1 MPLLCY
7 PCDMVRFH
15 PYNKWGRKGAKSSQ
29 AMNAE
34 NFLVQASSADREPTN
49 FQEKIFLVI
58 DDVVSMR
65 SSLRTT
71 ISTLG
76 GTRIDMAGNGIEAI
90 NRLEHRTYDIILC
103 DYDLGGGKDGQ
114 QLLEEAK
121 RRKLVKNSTI
131 FMMVTAERSYE
142 KVVSAAELAPDD
154 YLIKPFAGEV
164 LRLRLEHLAK
174 KKTYFSPVFAL
185 MDMQDYRRA
194 VQVCDELLNSPNQYK
209 IDLMRLKAEIS
220 LLLGGFGAAGEL
232 YEQILA
238 IREIPWARMGLAKSM
253 YHQKNFADAANI
265 FKQVTENTPNYMEAY
280 DWLAKSHSAA
290 GDEQAAQRTLMVATE
305 KSPRFLQR
313 RKTLGE
319 IAYRNNDLETA
330 QDSYEAVLEF
340 GKNSALTSPEDYAN
354 LSRVFIEQGKCD
366 QAMTVMQDARK
377 TFKNSPESLLHAA
390 VMDSLAH
397 QKSGN
402 AEAAEE
408 ALQQALAHF
417 ESCDSKTDSVS
428 LDIARSCFQLGD
440 EETGKKVVQDFIK
453 NNHDNQQIH
462 RHAEDM
468 FRKIGLHD
476 KGKEIIRDSSRV
488 VIALNNQ
495 AVRMAQAGDLKGS
508 VDLLIQAVVEYQGNT
523 VIVLNAVHAI
533 LAYMQ
538 EQGWDEELGKSARE
552 YLASVRNQAPDN
564 QKFLMLSELYK
575 DVARRYGVQL

>member
-1 MPLLCY
+1 
-7 PCDMVRFH
+7 
-15 PYNKWGRKGAKSSQ
+15 
-29 AMNAE
+29 MNAE
-34 NFLVQASSADREPTN
+34 NFLAKASSTGSEPTN
-49 FQEKIFLVI
+49 FQEKTFLVV

-65 SSLRTT
+65 ASLRNT

-90 NRLEHRTYDIILC
+90 NRLEQRTYDIILC

-164 LRLRLEHLAK
+164 LRLRLEHLAR

-185 MDMQDYRRA
+185 MDLQDYRRA
-194 VQVCDELLNSPNQYK
+194 IQVCDELLNSPNQHK
-209 IDLMRLKAEIS
+209 IDLMRLKAEIC
-220 LLLGGFGAAGEL
+220 LLLGDYGTAGKL

-253 YHQKNFADAANI
+253 YHQNNFGDAVET
-265 FKQVTENTPNYMEAY
+265 FKKVTENTPNYMEAY
-280 DWLAKSHSAA
+280 DWLAKSYSAA
-290 GDEQAAQRTLMVATE
+290 GNEEAAQQTLMAAAE
-305 KSPRFLQR
+305 KSPRMLAR

-319 IAYRNNDLETA
+319 VAYRNDDLETA

-354 LSRVFIEQGKCD
+354 LSRVFIDQGKCD
-366 QAMTVMQDARK
+366 QAMTVMKDARK
-377 TFKNSPESLLHAA
+377 TFKNSPESLMHGA

-402 AEAAEE
+402 TEAAEE
-408 ALQQALAHF
+408 ALKKALEHF
-417 ESCDSKTDSVS
+417 EACDNKQGSVS

-440 EETGKKVVQDFIK
+440 EETGKKVVADFIQS
-453 NNHDNQQIH
+453 NHDDKKIH
-462 RHAEDM
+462 LHAEDM
-468 FRKIGLHD
+468 FRKIGMHD
-476 KGKEIIRDSSRV
+476 KGKEIITNSSREV
-488 VIALNNQ
+488 VTLNNQ
-495 AVRMAQAGDLKGS
+495 AVRMAQSGDLRGS
-508 VDLLIQAVVEYQGNT
+508 VELLMQAVAKFQGNT

-538 EQGWDEELGKSARE
+538 THGWDEELGKSAKD
-552 YLASVRNQAPDN
+552 YLSTVRNQDPDN
-564 QKFLMLSELYK
+564 QKYLMLADLYK
-575 DVARRYGVQL
+575 ETAKHHGLLT

>member
-1 MPLLCY
+1 
-7 PCDMVRFH
+7 
-15 PYNKWGRKGAKSSQ
+15 
-29 AMNAE
+29 MNAE
-34 NFLVQASSADREPTN
+34 DFQARASSAGREPIN
-49 FQEKIFLVI
+49 FQEKTFLVI

-71 ISTLG
+71 VSTLG

-90 NRLEHRTYDIILC
+90 NRLEQRAYDFILC

-114 QLLEEAK
+114 QLLEEIK
-121 RRKLVKNSTI
+121 QRKLIKHSTI

-142 KVVSAAELAPDD
+142 KVVSVAELAPDD

-164 LRLRLEHLAK
+164 LRLRLEHLAQK
-174 KKTYFSPVFAL
+174 KAYFSPVFAF
-185 MDMQDYRRA
+185 MDTQDYRSAIRI
-194 VQVCDELLNSPNQYK
+194 CDELLKKPNKYK
-209 IDLMRLKAEIS
+209 IDLMRLKAETC
-220 LLLGGFGAAGEL
+220 LLLGDYGTAGEL

-238 IREIPWARMGLAKSM
+238 IREIPWARMGLAKSL
-253 YHQKNFADAANI
+253 YQQKKFGDAANI
-265 FKQVTENTPNYMEAY
+265 FKRVTEDTPNYMEAY

-290 GDEQAAQRTLMVATE
+290 GDEQAAQRTLMAAAE
-305 KSPRFLQR
+305 KSPRMVQR

-319 IAYRNNDLETA
+319 IAYRNDDLETA

-354 LSRVFIEQGKCD
+354 LSRVLIDQGKCD
-366 QAMTVMQDARK
+366 QAMTVMKDARK
-377 TFKNSPESLLHAA
+377 TFKNSPESLLHGA

-402 AEAAEE
+402 TEAAEE
-408 ALQQALAHF
+408 ALKQALEYF
-417 ESCDSKTDSVS
+417 EACDGKQGSVS

-440 EETGKKVVQDFIK
+440 EETGKKVIQDFIQ
-453 NNHDNQQIH
+453 NNHDNQKIH

-468 FRKIGLHD
+468 FRKIGMHD
-476 KGKEIIRDSSRV
+476 KGKEIITDSSRE

-508 VDLLIQAVVEYQGNT
+508 VDLLMQAVAKYQENT
-523 VIVLNAVHAI
+523 VIVLNAAHAI

-538 EQGWDEELGKSARE
+538 TQGWDEALGKSARE
-552 YLASVRNQAPDN
+552 YLATVKGRDPDN
-564 QKFLMLSELYK
+564 RKYLMLSELYK
-575 DVARRYGVQL
+575 EIAKHHGIKI

>member
-1 MPLLCY
+1 
-7 PCDMVRFH
+7 
-15 PYNKWGRKGAKSSQ
+15 
-29 AMNAE
+29 MNAE
-34 NFLVQASSADREPTN
+34 DFQAKTSSTGHEPTN
-49 FQEKIFLVI
+49 FQEKTFLVI

-65 SSLRTT
+65 SSLRNT

-90 NRLEHRTYDIILC
+90 NRLEQRAYDVILC

-131 FMMVTAERSYE
+131 FMMVTAERGYE

-164 LRLRLEHLAK
+164 LRLRLESLSQ

-185 MDMQDYRRA
+185 MDEQDYRRA
-194 VQVCDELLNSPNQYK
+194 TQICDELLNSPNQYK
-209 IDLMRLKAEIS
+209 IDLMRLKAELC
-220 LLLGGFGAAGEL
+220 LLLGDYGTAGEL
-232 YEQILA
+232 YERILA
-238 IREIPWARMGLAKSM
+238 TREIPWARMGLAKSL
-253 YHQKNFADAANI
+253 YHQNNFGDAADI
-265 FKQVTENTPNYMEAY
+265 FKRVTENAPNYMEAY

-290 GDEQAAQRTLMVATE
+290 GDEQAAQRTLMVAAE
-305 KSPRFLQR
+305 KSPRILQR

-319 IAYRNNDLETA
+319 MAYRNDDLETA

-354 LSRVFIEQGKCD
+354 LSRVFIDQGKCD
-366 QAMTVMQDARK
+366 QAMSVMKDARK
-377 TFKNSPESLLHAA
+377 TFKNSPESLLHGA

-397 QKSGN
+397 HKSGDT
-402 AEAAEE
+402 EAAEE
-408 ALQQALAHF
+408 ALKQALEHF
-417 ESCDSKTDSVS
+417 EACDNKQGGVS

-440 EETGKKVVQDFIK
+440 EETGKKVVQDFIQ
-453 NNHDNQQIH
+453 NNHDDKKIH
-462 RHAEDM
+462 LHAEDM

-476 KGKEIIRDSSRV
+476 KGKEIISNSSRA

-495 AVRMAQAGDLKGS
+495 AVRMAQAGDLRGS
-508 VDLLIQAVVEYQGNT
+508 VELLMQAVAKYQENT
-523 VIVLNAVHAI
+523 VIVLNAAHAI

-538 EQGWDEELGKSARE
+538 THGWDEELGKSAKE
-552 YLASVRNQAPDN
+552 YLTTVKGRDPDN
-564 QKFLMLSELYK
+564 QKYLMLSDLYK
-575 DVARRYGVQL
+575 ETSKHHGLQI

>member
-1 MPLLCY
+1 
-7 PCDMVRFH
+7 
-15 PYNKWGRKGAKSSQ
+15 
-29 AMNAE
+29 MNAE
-34 NFLVQASSADREPTN
+34 NFLAQVSSTGGEPTN
-49 FQEKIFLVI
+49 FQEKTFLVV

-65 SSLRTT
+65 ASLRNT

-90 NRLEHRTYDIILC
+90 NRLEQRTYDIILC
-103 DYDLGGGKDGQ
+103 DYDLGSGKDGQ
-114 QLLEEAK
+114 QLLEEIK

-164 LRLRLEHLAK
+164 LRLRLEHLAR

-185 MDMQDYRRA
+185 MDAQDYRRA
-194 VQVCDELLNSPNQYK
+194 IQVCDELLNSPNQYK
-209 IDLMRLKAEIS
+209 IDLMRLKAEIC
-220 LLLGGFGAAGEL
+220 LLLGDYGTAGKL

-253 YHQKNFADAANI
+253 YHQNNFDAAVET
-265 FKQVTENTPNYMEAY
+265 FKKVTENTPNYMEAY
-280 DWLAKSHSAA
+280 DWLAKSYSAA
-290 GDEQAAQRTLMVATE
+290 GNEEAAQQTLMAAAE
-305 KSPRFLQR
+305 KSPRMLAR

-319 IAYRNNDLETA
+319 LAYRNDDLETA

-354 LSRVFIEQGKCD
+354 LSRVFIDQGKCD
-366 QAMTVMQDARK
+366 QAMTVMKDARK
-377 TFKNSPESLLHAA
+377 TFKNSPESLMHGA

-402 AEAAEE
+402 TEAAEE
-408 ALQQALAHF
+408 ALKQALEHF
-417 ESCDSKTDSVS
+417 EACDNKQGSVS

-440 EETGKKVVQDFIK
+440 EETGKKVVHDFIQ
-453 NNHDNQQIH
+453 NNHDDKRIH
-462 RHAEDM
+462 LHAEDM
-468 FRKIGLHD
+468 FRKIGMHD
-476 KGKEIIRDSSRV
+476 KGKEIITNSSRE

-495 AVRMAQAGDLKGS
+495 AVRMAQAGDLRGA
-508 VDLLIQAVVEYQGNT
+508 VELLMKAVAKYQGNT

-538 EQGWDEELGKSARE
+538 AHGWDEELGKSAKE
-552 YLASVRNQAPDN
+552 YLTTVRNQDPDN
-564 QKFLMLSELYK
+564 QKYLMLADLYK
-575 DVARRYGVQL
+575 DTAKHHGLLT

>member
-1 MPLLCY
+1 
-7 PCDMVRFH
+7 
-15 PYNKWGRKGAKSSQ
+15 
-29 AMNAE
+29 MNAE
-34 NFLVQASSADREPTN
+34 NFLAKASSTGSEPTN
-49 FQEKIFLVI
+49 FQEKTFLVV

-65 SSLRTT
+65 ASLRNT

-90 NRLEHRTYDIILC
+90 NRLEQRTYDIILC

-164 LRLRLEHLAK
+164 LRLRLEHLAR

-185 MDMQDYRRA
+185 MDLQDYRRA
-194 VQVCDELLNSPNQYK
+194 IQVCDELLNSPNQYK
-209 IDLMRLKAEIS
+209 IDLMRLKAEIC
-220 LLLGGFGAAGEL
+220 LLLGDYGTAGKL

-253 YHQKNFADAANI
+253 YHQNNFGDAVET
-265 FKQVTENTPNYMEAY
+265 FKKVTENTPNYMEAY
-280 DWLAKSHSAA
+280 DWLAKSYSAA
-290 GDEQAAQRTLMVATE
+290 GNEEAAQQTLMAAAE
-305 KSPRFLQR
+305 KSPRMLAR

-319 IAYRNNDLETA
+319 IAYRNDDLETA

-354 LSRVFIEQGKCD
+354 LSRVFIDQGKCD
-366 QAMTVMQDARK
+366 QAMTVMKDARK
-377 TFKNSPESLLHAA
+377 TFKNSPESLMHGA

-402 AEAAEE
+402 TEAAEE
-408 ALQQALAHF
+408 ALKKALEHF
-417 ESCDSKTDSVS
+417 EACDNKQGSVS

-440 EETGKKVVQDFIK
+440 EETGKKVVADFIQS
-453 NNHDNQQIH
+453 NHDDKKIH
-462 RHAEDM
+462 LHAEDM
-468 FRKIGLHD
+468 FRKIGMHD
-476 KGKEIIRDSSRV
+476 KGKEIITNSSREV
-488 VIALNNQ
+488 VTLNNQ
-495 AVRMAQAGDLKGS
+495 AVRMAQSGDLRGS
-508 VDLLIQAVVEYQGNT
+508 VELLMQAVAKFQGNT

-538 EQGWDEELGKSARE
+538 THGWDEELGKSAKE
-552 YLASVRNQAPDN
+552 YLSTVRNQDPDN
-564 QKFLMLSELYK
+564 QKYLMLADLYK
-575 DVARRYGVQL
+575 ETAKHHGLLT

>member
-1 MPLLCY
+1 
-7 PCDMVRFH
+7 
-15 PYNKWGRKGAKSSQ
+15 
-29 AMNAE
+29 MNAE
-34 NFLVQASSADREPTN
+34 NFLAQVSSTGGEPTN
-49 FQEKIFLVI
+49 FQEKTFLVV

-65 SSLRTT
+65 ASLRNT

-90 NRLEHRTYDIILC
+90 NRLEQRTYDIILC
-103 DYDLGGGKDGQ
+103 DYDLGSGKDGQ
-114 QLLEEAK
+114 QLLEEIK

-164 LRLRLEHLAK
+164 LRLRLEHLAR

-185 MDMQDYRRA
+185 MDAQDYRRA
-194 VQVCDELLNSPNQYK
+194 IQVCDELLNSPNQYK
-209 IDLMRLKAEIS
+209 IDLMRLKAEIC
-220 LLLGGFGAAGEL
+220 LLLGDYGTAGKL

-253 YHQKNFADAANI
+253 YHQNNFDAAVET
-265 FKQVTENTPNYMEAY
+265 FKKVTENTPNYMEAY
-280 DWLAKSHSAA
+280 DWLAKSYSAA
-290 GDEQAAQRTLMVATE
+290 GNEEAAQQTLMAAAE
-305 KSPRFLQR
+305 KSPRMLAR

-319 IAYRNNDLETA
+319 LAYRNDDLETA

-354 LSRVFIEQGKCD
+354 LSRVFIDQGKCD
-366 QAMTVMQDARK
+366 QAMTVMKDARK
-377 TFKNSPESLLHAA
+377 TFKNSPESLMHGA

-402 AEAAEE
+402 TEAAEE
-408 ALQQALAHF
+408 ALKQALEHF
-417 ESCDSKTDSVS
+417 EACDNKQGSVS

-440 EETGKKVVQDFIK
+440 EETGKKVVHDFIQ
-453 NNHDNQQIH
+453 NNHDDKRIH
-462 RHAEDM
+462 LHAEDM
-468 FRKIGLHD
+468 FRKIGMHD
-476 KGKEIIRDSSRV
+476 KGKEIITNSSRE

-495 AVRMAQAGDLKGS
+495 AVRMAQAGDLRGS
-508 VDLLIQAVVEYQGNT
+508 VELLMKAVAKYQGNT

-538 EQGWDEELGKSARE
+538 AHGWDEELGKSAKE
-552 YLASVRNQAPDN
+552 YLTTVRNQDPDN
-564 QKFLMLSELYK
+564 QKYLMLADLYK
-575 DVARRYGVQL
+575 DTAKHHGLLT

>member
-1 MPLLCY
+1 
-7 PCDMVRFH
+7 
-15 PYNKWGRKGAKSSQ
+15 
-29 AMNAE
+29 MNAE
-34 NFLVQASSADREPTN
+34 NFLAQVSSTGGESTN
-49 FQEKIFLVI
+49 FQEKTFLVV

-65 SSLRTT
+65 ASLRNT

-90 NRLEHRTYDIILC
+90 NRLEQRTYDIILC
-103 DYDLGGGKDGQ
+103 DYDLGSGKDGQ
-114 QLLEEAK
+114 QLLEEIK

-164 LRLRLEHLAK
+164 LRLRLEHLAR

-185 MDMQDYRRA
+185 MDAQDYRRA
-194 VQVCDELLNSPNQYK
+194 IQVCDELLNSPNQYK
-209 IDLMRLKAEIS
+209 IDLMRLKAEIC
-220 LLLGGFGAAGEL
+220 LLLGDYGTAGKL

-253 YHQKNFADAANI
+253 YHQNNFDAAVET
-265 FKQVTENTPNYMEAY
+265 FKKVTENTPNYMEAY
-280 DWLAKSHSAA
+280 DWLAKSYSAA
-290 GDEQAAQRTLMVATE
+290 GNEEAAQQTLMAAAE
-305 KSPRFLQR
+305 KSPRMLAR

-319 IAYRNNDLETA
+319 LAYRNDDLETA

-340 GKNSALTSPEDYAN
+340 GKNSAFTSPEDYAN
-354 LSRVFIEQGKCD
+354 LSRVFIDQGKCD
-366 QAMTVMQDARK
+366 QAMTVMKDARK
-377 TFKNSPESLLHAA
+377 TFKNSPESLMHGA

-402 AEAAEE
+402 TEAAEE
-408 ALQQALAHF
+408 ALKQALEHF
-417 ESCDSKTDSVS
+417 EACDNKQGSVS

-440 EETGKKVVQDFIK
+440 EETGKKVVHDFIQ
-453 NNHDNQQIH
+453 NNHDDKRIH
-462 RHAEDM
+462 LHAEDM
-468 FRKIGLHD
+468 FRKIGMHD
-476 KGKEIIRDSSRV
+476 KGKEIITNSSRE

-495 AVRMAQAGDLKGS
+495 AVRMAQAGDLRGS
-508 VDLLIQAVVEYQGNT
+508 VELLMKAVAKYQGNT

-538 EQGWDEELGKSARE
+538 AHGWDEELGKSAKE
-552 YLASVRNQAPDN
+552 YLTTVKNQDPDN
-564 QKFLMLSELYK
+564 QKYLMLADLYK
-575 DVARRYGVQL
+575 DTSKHHGLLT

>member
-1 MPLLCY
+1 M
-7 PCDMVRFH
+7 
-15 PYNKWGRKGAKSSQ
+15 SS
-29 AMNAE
+29 
-34 NFLVQASSADREPTN
+34 EPTN
-49 FQEKIFLVI
+49 FQEKTFLVV

-65 SSLRTT
+65 ASLRNT

-90 NRLEHRTYDIILC
+90 NRLEQRAYDIILC

-121 RRKLVKNSTI
+121 RRKLIKNSTI

-164 LRLRLEHLAK
+164 LRLRLEHLVSK
-174 KKTYFSPVFAL
+174 KSYFSPVFAL
-185 MDMQDYRRA
+185 MDAQNYRSA
-194 VQVCDELLNSPNQYK
+194 IQVCDELLNTPNQYK
-209 IDLMRLKAEIS
+209 IDLMRLKAEIC
-220 LLLGGFGAAGEL
+220 LLLGDYGTAGQL

-253 YHQKNFADAANI
+253 YHQNNFGAAVET

-280 DWLAKSHSAA
+280 DWLAKSYSAA
-290 GDEQAAQRTLMVATE
+290 GDEQAAQRTLVAAAE
-305 KSPRFLQR
+305 KSPRMLER

-319 IAYRNNDLETA
+319 IAYRNDDLETA

-354 LSRVFIEQGKCD
+354 LSRVFIDQGKCD
-366 QAMTVMQDARK
+366 QAMSVMKDARK
-377 TFKNSPESLLHAA
+377 TFKNSPESLLHGA
-390 VMDSLAH
+390 VMDSLAY
-397 QKSGN
+397 QKSGDT
-402 AEAAEE
+402 EAAEK
-408 ALQQALAHF
+408 ALKQALEHF
-417 ESCDSKTDSVS
+417 EACDNKQGSAS

-440 EETGKKVVQDFIK
+440 EETGKKVIQDFIQS
-453 NNHDNQQIH
+453 NHDNKKIH
-462 RHAEDM
+462 LHAEDM
-468 FRKIGLHD
+468 FRKIGMHD
-476 KGKEIIRDSSRV
+476 KGKEIITNSSRE

-495 AVRMAQAGDLKGS
+495 AVRMAQAGDLRGS
-508 VDLLIQAVVEYQGNT
+508 VELLMQAVAKYQGNT

-538 EQGWDEELGKSARE
+538 THGWDEELGKSAKE
-552 YLASVRNQAPDN
+552 YLATVKNQDPDN
-564 QKFLMLSELYK
+564 QKYLMLADLYK
-575 DVARRYGVQL
+575 DIAKNHGLLT

>member
-1 MPLLCY
+1 M
-7 PCDMVRFH
+7 DTEDFQARTS
-15 PYNKWGRKGAKSSQ
+15 GAG
-29 AMNAE
+29 
-34 NFLVQASSADREPTN
+34 REPTK
-49 FQEKIFLVI
+49 FQEKTFLVV

-65 SSLRTT
+65 SSLRNT

-90 NRLEHRTYDIILC
+90 NRLEQRAYDVILC

-131 FMMVTAERSYE
+131 FMMVTAERGYE

-164 LRLRLEHLAK
+164 LRLRLEHLAR

-185 MDMQDYRRA
+185 MDAQDYRRA
-194 VQVCDELLNSPNQYK
+194 IQVCDELLNPPNQYK
-209 IDLMRLKAEIS
+209 IDLMRLKAEIC
-220 LLLGGFGAAGEL
+220 LLLGDYGTAGKL

-253 YHQKNFADAANI
+253 YHQNNFDAAVET
-265 FKQVTENTPNYMEAY
+265 FKKVTENTPNYMEAY
-280 DWLAKSHSAA
+280 DWLAKSYSAA
-290 GDEQAAQRTLMVATE
+290 GNEEAAQQTLMAAAE
-305 KSPRFLQR
+305 KSPRMLAR

-319 IAYRNNDLETA
+319 LAYRNDDLETA

-354 LSRVFIEQGKCD
+354 LSRVFIDQGKCD
-366 QAMTVMQDARK
+366 QAMTVMKDARK
-377 TFKNSPESLLHAA
+377 TFKNSPESLMHGA

-402 AEAAEE
+402 TEAAEE
-408 ALQQALAHF
+408 ALKQALEHF
-417 ESCDSKTDSVS
+417 EACDHKQGSVS

-440 EETGKKVVQDFIK
+440 EETGKKVVQDFIQ
-453 NNHDNQQIH
+453 NNHDDKKIH
-462 RHAEDM
+462 LHAEDM

-476 KGKEIIRDSSRV
+476 KGKEIITNSSRA

-495 AVRMAQAGDLKGS
+495 AVRMAQAGDLRGS
-508 VDLLIQAVVEYQGNT
+508 VELLMQAVAKYQENT
-523 VIVLNAVHAI
+523 VIVLNAAHAI

-538 EQGWDEELGKSARE
+538 TQGWDEELGKSAKE
-552 YLASVRNQAPDN
+552 YLATVNGRDPDN
-564 QKFLMLSELYK
+564 QKYLMLADLYK
-575 DVARRYGVQL
+575 ETSKHHGLQI

>member
-1 MPLLCY
+1 
-7 PCDMVRFH
+7 
-15 PYNKWGRKGAKSSQ
+15 
-29 AMNAE
+29 MNAE
-34 NFLVQASSADREPTN
+34 NFLAKASNTGSEPTN
-49 FQEKIFLVI
+49 FQEKTFLVV

-65 SSLRTT
+65 ASLRNT

-90 NRLEHRTYDIILC
+90 NRLEQRTYDIILC
-103 DYDLGGGKDGQ
+103 DYDLGSGKDGQ

-164 LRLRLEHLAK
+164 LRLRLEHLAR

-185 MDMQDYRRA
+185 MDAQDYRRA
-194 VQVCDELLNSPNQYK
+194 IQVCDELLNSPNQYK
-209 IDLMRLKAEIS
+209 IDLMRLKAEIC
-220 LLLGGFGAAGEL
+220 LLLGDYGTAGKL

-253 YHQKNFADAANI
+253 YHQNNFGDAVET
-265 FKQVTENTPNYMEAY
+265 FKKVTENTPNYMEAY
-280 DWLAKSHSAA
+280 DWLAKSYSAA
-290 GDEQAAQRTLMVATE
+290 GNEEAAQRTLMAAAE
-305 KSPRFLQR
+305 KSPRMLAR

-319 IAYRNNDLETA
+319 IAYRNDDLETA

-354 LSRVFIEQGKCD
+354 LSRVFIDQGKCD
-366 QAMTVMQDARK
+366 QAMTVMKDARK
-377 TFKNSPESLLHAA
+377 TFKNSPESLMHGA

-402 AEAAEE
+402 TEAAEE
-408 ALQQALAHF
+408 ALKQAMEHF
-417 ESCDSKTDSVS
+417 EACDNKQGSVS

-440 EETGKKVVQDFIK
+440 EETGKKVIQDFIQ
-453 NNHDNQQIH
+453 NNHDDKKIH
-462 RHAEDM
+462 LHAEDM
-468 FRKIGLHD
+468 FRKIGMHD
-476 KGKEIIRDSSRV
+476 KGKEIITNSSRE

-495 AVRMAQAGDLKGS
+495 AVRMAQAGDLRGS
-508 VDLLIQAVVEYQGNT
+508 VELLMQAVAKFQGNT

-538 EQGWDEELGKSARE
+538 THGWDEELGKSAKE
-552 YLASVRNQAPDN
+552 YLSTVKNQDPDN
-564 QKFLMLSELYK
+564 QKYLMLADLYK
-575 DVARRYGVQL
+575 ETAKLHGLLT